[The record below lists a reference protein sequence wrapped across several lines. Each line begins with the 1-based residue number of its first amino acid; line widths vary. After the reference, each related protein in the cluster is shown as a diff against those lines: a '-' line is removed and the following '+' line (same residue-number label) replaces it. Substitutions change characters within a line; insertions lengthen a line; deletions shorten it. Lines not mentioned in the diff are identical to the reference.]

1 MPKASELK
9 AGMIVELG
17 GAPHVVQTVQASSPS
32 ARGAATLYKVRFAHA
47 QTGQKRDESLKGD
60 DLLPDVDFERR
71 AVQYLYREGDALTFM
86 DVETYAQHALDAD
99 QLDDV
104 LPFLVDGMEGLTALI
119 VEDRCVGI
127 TVPQI
132 VELEVVETAPAM
144 KGASQS
150 ARTKPATLN
159 TGLEIQVPEYLAEG
173 ERVKVNTQTRS
184 FQSRA

>member
-71 AVQYLYREGDALTFM
+71 AVQYLYRDGDALTFM
-86 DVETYAQHALDAD
+86 DVESYAQHTLDAE
-99 QLDDV
+99 QLEDA
-104 LPFLVDGMEGLTALI
+104 LPFLVDGMQGLTALI
-119 VEDRCVGI
+119 VEDRCVG
-127 TVPQI
+127 VALPQI

-150 ARTKPATLN
+150 ARTKPAKFS

-173 ERVKVNTQTRS
+173 ERVRVNTQTRS

>member
-17 GAPHVVQTVQASSPS
+17 GAPHVVQSVQASSPS

-60 DLLPDVDFERR
+60 EVLQDVDFERR
-71 AVQYLYREGDALTFM
+71 NVQLLYRDGNALTFM
-86 DVETYAQHALDAD
+86 DTETYAQHTLDAG

-104 LPFLVDGMEGLTALI
+104 LPFLHDSMDGLTALI
-119 VEDRCVGI
+119 VDERCVGVA
-127 TVPQI
+127 VPQT
-132 VELEVVETAPAM
+132 VELTVVETAPAM
-144 KGASQS
+144 KSASQS
-150 ARTKPATLN
+150 ARTKPAVLS
-159 TGLEIQVPEYLAEG
+159 TGLEIQVPEYLTEG